1 MRSNSQTTGLCA
13 CVGLLLALHSIP
25 VVEGTLAVVDTPVA
39 ADDTLVALD
48 ILVAVEDIP
57 VALDILVAE
66 GDILVVDI
74 LEAASAALQIRVVA
88 AQVDPQVPHALLLV
102 ALQVVVL
109 LLVVRVVALLVVRMV
124 APDCS

>member
-39 ADDTLVALD
+39 ADDT
-48 ILVAVEDIP
+48 LVAVEDIP

-124 APDCS
+124 APGCS